1 MSRLDPHWLRV
12 YRDVG
17 ADRYLSHAELPVEAA
32 TTTRAIWEIYDRL
45 FGRFTGAGLDPLF
58 NRFTHP
64 PARRLAMPAFPRG
77 APVVITGSGPA
88 LDNNAADLRRVRD
101 RVIVATSW
109 RGALALQEHG
119 LHADLVLVEQQN
131 VFDAQ
136 AAADDRRFSEPAR
149 LHPFTK
155 VLAQPATPPDLL
167 KDLDADAC
175 RLADGLPTWGLWPAT
190 LAALALEADA
200 PAIGLLLESP
210 PPPLQALL
218 ELLAQAAPGTC
229 RECVGG
235 SPQKRGWTRTSLLAV
250 AEIGTAQASN
260 VREITWLN
268 ERTNARFLEEARHD
282 LSTMR
287 PLLPDAH
294 EALAVALQARAGNV
308 PRDRTLT
315 RAIELML
322 AWGADPHLR
331 TVLQRGLGLS
341 FLPRFW
347 RTGIRIGGDPQLWR
361 PLVLALHEMTT
372 QAERLIAL
380 IDSGRTAPAAGSSDA
395 PIAQPEHV
403 EPPARTDA
411 PTPPS
416 TPPASEPVGG
426 LVSEPWR
433 KPGESEQE
441 RPGRVSVLMPLKN
454 GLPHLHDAMASLI
467 AQTHPDIEILVIDDG
482 SEDGG
487 PEEIQRRALSHVRV
501 VTSNGQGIAA
511 ALNTG
516 LKLATGEF
524 IARHDADDWSHPERL
539 ARQAEYLSRHPEID
553 VLATCA
559 EFVDVEGRPAENAW
573 TSTVR
578 RQHDAVQT
586 PHELARLLPRSCS
599 IHHASLMARRDV
611 LRAAGGYRPAFVCAQ
626 EYDLSLRLLPHTR
639 FAKLPVRLYTY
650 RLHERQTTL
659 QQQDQQRRALIRSK
673 LEYVIRHEPRL
684 ASGGRLVLA
693 ADARGADVHR
703 EVGRD
708 IGLTFAD
715 EILPASPDQ
724 SGTLA
729 APLRDLIASADGLV
743 IAEPDHLDAWVEA
756 LNISGGPTWIETGV
770 CLVRQNA

>member
-1 MSRLDPHWLRV
+1 MTRLDPLWLRV

-17 ADRYLSHAELPVEAA
+17 ADRYLTHAELPVEAA
-32 TTTRAIWEIYDRL
+32 AATRTIWEIYDRL

-58 NRFTHP
+58 HRFAHP
-64 PARRLAMPAFPRG
+64 PARRLAAPAFPRG
-77 APVVITGSGPA
+77 VPMVIAGAGPS
-88 LDNNAADLRRVRD
+88 LDSSVDDLRRIRD
-101 RVIVATSW
+101 RVLVASSW
-109 RGALALQEHG
+109 RGALALQSHG

-175 RLADGLPTWGLWPAT
+175 RLAEGLPTWGLWPAT
-190 LAALALEADA
+190 LTALALEANV
-200 PAIGLLLESP
+200 PAIGLVLEP
-210 PPPLQALL
+210 PQPPLLALL
-218 ELLAQAAPGTC
+218 ELLAQAAPGAC
-229 RECVGG
+229 RECVSG
-235 SPQKRGWTRTSLLAV
+235 SPPKRGWTRTSLQSF
-250 AEIGTAQASN
+250 AEIWAAQTSN
-260 VREITWLN
+260 VREMAWRH
-268 ERTNARFLEEARHD
+268 ERPNALLLEEARHD
-282 LSTMR
+282 LATMR

-308 PRDRTLT
+308 PRDRSLT

-347 RTGIRIGGDPQLWR
+347 RTGIRIGSDPQLWR
-361 PLVLALHEMTT
+361 PLVLALHELTT

-380 IDSGRTAPAAGSSDA
+380 VDPVVGEAGVS
-395 PIAQPEHV
+395 
-403 EPPARTDA
+403 T
-411 PTPPS
+411 PTPPPPPPPP
-416 TPPASEPVGG
+416 PPALEPPDEE
-426 LVSEPWR
+426 SSKIAE
-433 KPGESEQE
+433 GESG

-467 AQTHPDIEILVIDDG
+467 AQTYPDIEILVIDDG

-487 PEEIQRRALSHVRV
+487 PEEIQGRALSHVRV
-501 VTSNGQGIAA
+501 VASNGQGIAA

-524 IARHDADDWSHPERL
+524 VARHDADDWSHAERIE
-539 ARQAEYLSRHPEID
+539 RQIEYLSRHPEID

-559 EFVDVEGRPAENAW
+559 EFVDVEGRPAENTW

-578 RQHDAVQT
+578 RHDDAVQT
-586 PHELARLLPRSCS
+586 PDDLARLLPRSCA
-599 IHHASLMARRDV
+599 IHHATMMARRDV
-611 LRAAGGYRPAFVCAQ
+611 LRAAGGYRSAFVAAQ
-626 EYDLSLRLLPHTR
+626 EYDLSLRLLPGAR

-650 RLHERQTTL
+650 RLHERQTTQ

-673 LEYVIRHEPRL
+673 LEYVIRREPRL
-684 ASGGRLVLA
+684 ASGVRLVLA
-693 ADARGADVHR
+693 ADARGAEVYR
-703 EVGRD
+703 EVGRE
-708 IGLTFAD
+708 IGLTFED
-715 EILPASPDQ
+715 DILPASPDP

-729 APLRDLIASADGLV
+729 APLRDLIASAEGLV
-743 IAEPDHLDAWVEA
+743 IAEPDHVDAWIDA
-756 LNISGGPTWIETGV
+756 LTIAAGPTWIETGV